1 MRYPR
6 DRSPDK
12 REAIVLAVRSA
23 VADIDAADKCEIDV
37 QVVAAFLCAAWPT
50 LESQNQ

>member
-6 DRSPDK
+6 DRSPNE
-12 REAIVLAVRSA
+12 REVL
-23 VADIDAADKCEIDV
+23 
-37 QVVAAFLCAAWPT
+37 VVGAAFLCAAWPT

>member
-6 DRSPDK
+6 DRSSDE

-23 VADIDAADKCEIDV
+23 VDEIDRGDKCEIDV
-37 QVVAAFLCAAWPT
+37 GLVAAFLCAAWPT

>member
-6 DRSPDK
+6 DRSPNE
-12 REAIVLAVRSA
+12 REVLVMAVQTAIG
-23 VADIDAADKCEIDV
+23 EIDRNEESTTELK
-37 QVVAAFLCAAWPT
+37 VAAFLCAAWPT